1 MRAQMPAAAALV
13 IALASGCTQP
23 PPATS
28 GATQSSY
35 QPAMQGAPIEFR
47 VVATSG
53 NPSACQQFDAALS
66 RVHTFTPAG
75 STATLRTA
83 GGVTSNMTQTTPGV
97 FTTILG
103 IGGTNFNV
111 VTDTS
116 KSPKTLD
123 VTEPRLGCR
132 WNAVAP

>member
-1 MRAQMPAAAALV
+1 MRTLIPAAALV
-13 IALASGCTQP
+13 LALANGCTQP
-23 PPATS
+23 GPA
-28 GATQSSY
+28 
-35 QPAMQGAPIEFR
+35 QPASQAAMQGTPVEFR
-47 VVATSG
+47 VVATTR
-53 NPSACQQFDAALS
+53 NPSACQRFDAALS

-75 STATLRTA
+75 ATATLQTA
-83 GGVTSNMTQTTPGV
+83 GGVTSNMIQMTPGV
-97 FTTILG
+97 FTTTLG

-111 VTDTS
+111 VADAS

>member
-1 MRAQMPAAAALV
+1 MRTLMATAAALV
-13 IALASGCTQP
+13 LALASGCTQP
-23 PPATS
+23 PATS
-28 GATQSSY
+28 VAAQPSS
-35 QPAMQGAPIEFR
+35 QAGMQGAPIEFR
-47 VVATSG
+47 VVARSR

-66 RVHTFTPAG
+66 RVHTLTPAG
-75 STATLRTA
+75 ATATLRTA

-97 FTTILG
+97 FTTTLG
-103 IGGTNFNV
+103 IGATNFNV
-111 VTDTS
+111 VADTS

>member
-1 MRAQMPAAAALV
+1 MRTLMRTAAALALV
-13 IALASGCTQP
+13 LASGCTQP

-28 GATQSSY
+28 AATQASY
-35 QPAMQGAPIEFR
+35 QGGMQGTPIEFR
-47 VVATSG
+47 VVASG
-53 NPSACQQFDAALS
+53 RNPAACQQFDAALS

-75 STATLRTA
+75 ATATLRTA

-97 FTTILG
+97 FTTTLG

-111 VTDTS
+111 VADTS
-116 KSPKTLD
+116 RSPKALD